1 MNLLGESDQLMQ
13 SIFGPDGLIAKA
25 HPEYEHRPGQ
35 IEMAEAV
42 LRAFE
47 QKRHLIVEAGTGTG
61 KTLAYLVPAI
71 AAACGSGARVVISTG
86 TKNLQEQLMDKDIPF
101 LQDVLPAKFRAAL
114 MKGRN
119 NYACLHRIKRAE
131 TSPILEG
138 LEQIDQFDEVF
149 RWVAQTETGDR
160 AELSNLPEN
169 LPFWRHIDARSDTCL
184 GQKCPDYDPCFIT
197 RMRQRAIDAD
207 VIVVNHHLF
216 FADLALRNGAYGAV
230 LPDYAA
236 VILDEA
242 HQIEDVASEYFGAQ
256 ISNYQIDDLLRDVSY
271 LKIDVETQ
279 KELSRVSARISRFAD
294 LFWVSFPEGRGLDG
308 RFALAK
314 RSSNTNVRED
324 VEYDEEQAGIPAY
337 RPQDASGPQSDA
349 YRALDNVLHRL
360 ETTLDIQKDEPAD
373 VESLLRRT
381 RQMRFDLNFIIRAD
395 DKQFV
400 YWLERRGRGTF
411 LRASPIDVSGLLQDK
426 LFEKVPTVVLTSAT
440 LSSAGNFRF
449 IRERLGLDEGE
460 EMIAESIFD
469 FENQAVLYLPAKMPD
484 PRSAQWGAAAAA
496 EVIKIV
502 NATDGRAF
510 VLSTSFAG
518 MNELYERVASQI
530 DYPCFLQG
538 TASKSALLNKFRAT
552 PNAVLF
558 ATSSFWQGVDV
569 RGEQLSCVIIDKL
582 PFAVPSD
589 PIVAARQRAIDDQG
603 GSSFNEYSVPQA
615 VISLKQ
621 GLGRLIRSTT
631 DRGVLAV
638 LDPRLRT
645 KMYGKTFLKSLP
657 PCRVTSNIDE
667 LRKVFEGEV
676 PGLKFQVSGSNTV

>member
-1 MNLLGESDQLMQ
+1 MQ

-35 IEMAEAV
+35 IDMAEAV

-47 QKRHLIVEAGTGTG
+47 QKQHLIVEAGTGTG

-71 AAACGSGARVVISTG
+71 AAACGSGARIVISTG

-101 LQDVLPAKFRAAL
+101 LQEILPAKFRAAV

-131 TSPILEG
+131 SMPVLEG
-138 LEQIDQFDEVF
+138 LDQIDQFDEVF
-149 RWVAQTETGDR
+149 RWVTKTETGDR

-184 GQKCPDYDPCFIT
+184 GQKCPDFDPCFLT

-242 HQIEDVASEYFGAQ
+242 HQIEDVASEYFGSQ
-256 ISNYQIDDLLRDVSY
+256 VSNYQLDDLLRDVSY
-271 LKIDVETQ
+271 LKIEDREVER
-279 KELSRVSARISRFAD
+279 ELTRVSARIQRFAD
-294 LFWVSFPEGRGLDG
+294 QFWISFREGRGLEG
-308 RFALAK
+308 RFTLA
-314 RSSNTNVRED
+314 RRGSSPTVREGVGADTD
-324 VEYDEEQAGIPAY
+324 VGEPQAGMPAFH
-337 RPQDASGPQSDA
+337 
-349 YRALDNVLHRL
+349 ALDNALNRL
-360 ETTLDIQKDEPAD
+360 ETTLAILKDPPAD
-373 VESLLRRT
+373 ADNILRRV
-381 RQMRFDLNFIIRAD
+381 RQLRFDLNFIVKAE

-449 IRERLGLDEGE
+449 IRERLGVDNGE

-469 FENQAVLYLPAKMPD
+469 FHEQAVLYLPPKMPD
-484 PRSAQWGAAAAA
+484 PRSPEWGRAAAD

-502 NATDGRAF
+502 NATEGRAF
-510 VLSTSFAG
+510 VLSTSNAG
-518 MNELYERVASQI
+518 MNEMFERVASQI
-530 DYPCFLQG
+530 DYPCFVQG
-538 TASKSALLNKFRAT
+538 SASKGALLKKFRET

-589 PIVAARQRAIDDQG
+589 PIIAARQRYIEEQG
-603 GSSFNEYSVPQA
+603 GSSFYEYSVPQA
-615 VISLKQ
+615 IISLKQ

-645 KMYGKTFLKSLP
+645 KMYGQTFLQSLP
-657 PCRVTSNIDE
+657 PCRITSNVDE
-667 LRKVFEGEV
+667 LCRVFEARAAIV
-676 PGLKFQVSGSNTV
+676 